1 MAKNREN
8 KTREDIQ
15 KPDCVSRINKG
26 KIDFYYVYKIETQK
40 SYSKICKAV
49 SRNIIR
55 VYKKY
60 SSKFSKCM
68 ADLKTDFQN
77 EKNTAE

>member
-8 KTREDIQ
+8 KTREDIP
-15 KPDCVSRINKG
+15 KPNCVSHINKG
-26 KIDFYYVYKIETQK
+26 KIDFYYVYKIETKK
-40 SYSKICKAV
+40 SFSKICKTV

-60 SSKFSKCM
+60 SSKITKYM
-68 ADLKTDFQN
+68 ADLKTDFQR
-77 EKNTAE
+77 